1 MRKISKTLLA
11 KDVLAQSRTDL
22 ALQQYHSIT
31 PDEIREFEKKLI
43 GTVILPT
50 DADYNNDRQVWNP
63 AFQDYP
69 EIIVYCETI
78 QDVRAGLA
86 FAREHELWV
95 VARSGRHS
103 TAGYSVNNQMVLD
116 TSRMRYVTVDPKVPM
131 AYVGPGTPFKMLNSE
146 LNSYHLHVPGGAC
159 QDVCVAGFM
168 MGGGY
173 GFTSRRLGM
182 ACDSVLGVT
191 VMLWDG
197 SIVIADKDTN
207 SDLFWAIR
215 GGTGNNFGVLLEIR
229 YQLHQLYEVWGC
241 HITWPLDKAAKA
253 LEYLQANYMRT
264 CEDDRFGAYIFLAYQ
279 GDRKVLL
286 VSALYDGTSE
296 EGNAFVQPLLS
307 DEIGGEMGEDDQN
320 YGTYQEINS
329 WLYDDKYDIPVVP
342 DQAREDKQAGY
353 IERQLSEVE
362 WQRVVDYLDST
373 PNAYGAV
380 AIEPYGGA
388 INRMPLGKQGNAFIH
403 RDVSLNFYVDVFWVS
418 EEEKEIVVPW
428 LDGFMELMTEEG
440 YFIDRV
446 YQNYPRRTQKNYRW
460 QYWGEYFNSLL
471 FVKQKFDPH
480 NFFHYQQSI
489 SPVPDDA
496 PPDIIR
502 DTSKS
507 IFDDPTITYE
517 SYSNP

>member
-11 KDVLAQSRTDL
+11 KDISAQSRTDL
-22 ALQQYHSIT
+22 ALQRYHPIT
-31 PDEIREFEKKLI
+31 PEQIRDFEKGLI
-43 GTVILPT
+43 GSVVLPT

-78 QDVRAGLA
+78 QDVRASLA
-86 FAREHELWV
+86 FAREHDLWV
-95 VARSGRHS
+95 VTRSGRHS

-116 TSRMRYVTVDPKVPM
+116 TSKIRYVTVDPDVPM
-131 AYVGPGTPFKMLNSE
+131 AYVGPGTPFKMLNSV

-173 GFTSRRLGM
+173 GFTSRLFGM
-182 ACDSVLGVT
+182 ACDNVLGVT

-197 SIVIADKDTN
+197 SLVIADAKTN
-207 SDLFWAIR
+207 PDLFWAIR

-229 YQLHQLYEVWGC
+229 YKLLDLYEVWGV
-241 HITWPLDKAAKA
+241 HIKWPLDKAAKA
-253 LEYLQANYMRT
+253 LEYLQANYMR
-264 CEDDRFGAYIFLAYQ
+264 DGVSDKFGAYVFLAYQ
-279 GDRKVLL
+279 GDEKVLL
-286 VSALYDGTSE
+286 VSALYHGTEE
-296 EGNAFVQPLLS
+296 EGMKVIQPLL
-307 DEIGGEMGEDDQN
+307 DDPIGGHLEDCN
-320 YGTYQEINS
+320 TGTYQEINA
-329 WLYDDKYDIPVVP
+329 WLYDEKYDIPVVP

-353 IERQLSEVE
+353 IKRQLSQAE
-362 WQRVVDYLDST
+362 WQRVVDYLDTT

-388 INRMPLGKQGNAFIH
+388 INRMPVGKDGNAFIH
-403 RDVSLNFYVDVFWVS
+403 RDVSLNFYVDVFWLS
-418 EEEKEIVVPW
+418 DEEKEVVVPW
-428 LDGFMELMTEEG
+428 LDGFMKLMIDEG
-440 YFIDRV
+440 FFIDRV
-446 YQNYPRRTQKNYRW
+446 YQNYPRRTQLNYRW
-460 QYWGEYFNSLL
+460 LYWGEHFNSLL

-507 IFDDPTITYE
+507 IFDDPKITYE

>member
-11 KDVLAQSRTDL
+11 KDIVAQSRTDL
-22 ALQQYHSIT
+22 ALQQYHSISAE
-31 PDEIREFEKKLI
+31 EIRDFVKQLI
-43 GTVILPT
+43 GTVTLPT
-50 DADYNNDRQVWNP
+50 DPDYNNDRQVWNP

-78 QDVRAGLA
+78 EDVRASLA
-86 FAREHELWV
+86 FARKHDLWV

-116 TSRMRYVTVDPKVPM
+116 TSNIRYVTVDPEVPM
-131 AYVGPGTPFKMLNSE
+131 AYVGPGTPFKMLNSV

-173 GFTSRRLGM
+173 GFTSRLFGM
-182 ACDSVLGVT
+182 ACDNVLGVT

-197 SIVIADKDTN
+197 SIVIADEKTN
-207 SDLFWAIR
+207 PDLFWAIR

-229 YQLHQLYEVWGC
+229 YKLQNLYEVWGV
-241 HITWPLDKAAKA
+241 HIKWPLSKAAKA
-253 LEYLQANYMRT
+253 LEYLQAHYMR
-264 CEDDRFGAYIFLAYQ
+264 DGVSDKFGAYIFLAYQ
-279 GDRKVLL
+279 GDEKVLL
-286 VSALYDGTSE
+286 VSALYHGSE
-296 EGNAFVQPLLS
+296 AEGMEVIQPLL
-307 DEIGGEMGEDDQN
+307 DDPIGGHLEDSKT
-320 YGTYQEINS
+320 GTYQQINA
-329 WLYDDKYDIPVVP
+329 WLYDEKYDIPVVP

-353 IERQLSEVE
+353 IKRQLSEAE
-362 WQRVVDYLDST
+362 WQRVVDYLDTT

-388 INRMPLGKQGNAFIH
+388 INRMPLGKSGNAFIH
-403 RDVSLNFYVDVFWVS
+403 RDASLNFYVDVFWLS
-418 EEEKEIVVPW
+418 EDEKQTVVPW
-428 LDGFMELMTEEG
+428 LDGFMKLMTEEG
-440 YFIDRV
+440 FFIDRV
-446 YQNYPRRTQKNYRW
+446 YQNYPRRSQTNYRW
-460 QYWGEYFNSLL
+460 LYWGEYFNSLL

-507 IFDDPTITYE
+507 IFDDPNITYE
-517 SYSNP
+517 AYSNP